1 MKQLSDIINEK
12 LKINKNIA
20 KDKNF
25 DLDLKYKNYSY
36 SEFYNIFNDLIK
48 PKCKSIKNKS
58 TETIFS
64 DYMLY
69 EYHLSKEN
77 FSYELIDYNTSN
89 VPSLTLKDLCI
100 ELEEPEIRMPQTR
113 NCSILPT
120 VHSTLIYEDIWSYLI
135 TDFYTS
141 KERNCYIL
149 IILISETEE
158 RNLFLFKM
166 HRT

>member
-20 KDKNF
+20 KDKNL

-48 PKCKSIKNKS
+48 PKCNSIKNKS

-64 DYMLY
+64 DYILY
-69 EYHLSKEN
+69 EYHISKEE

-113 NCSILPT
+113 NCSILPQ
-120 VHSTLIYEDIWSYLI
+120 VHATLIYDEIWAYSIL
-135 TDFYTS
+135 DFTS
-141 KERNCYIL
+141 TKKRNRYIL
-149 IILISETEE
+149 IILISKTEE

-166 HRT
+166 HK